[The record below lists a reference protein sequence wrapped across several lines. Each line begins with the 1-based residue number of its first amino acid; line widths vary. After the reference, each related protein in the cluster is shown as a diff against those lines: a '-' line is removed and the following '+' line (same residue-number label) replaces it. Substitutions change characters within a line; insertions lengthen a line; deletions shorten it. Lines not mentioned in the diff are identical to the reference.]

1 MDPTRWEQCMP
12 TTRDYYEVL
21 GLAKDASSDD
31 IKRAYRRLAMKYHPD
46 RNPGDTE
53 AEVKFKEAAAAYE
66 VLSDSQKR
74 QVYDRY
80 GHEGLRGTP
89 GHDFSRMNVDDIFS
103 MFNDIFGGGFGGMG
117 GRGGRGRQRVA
128 RGYDL
133 ETRVEISLHDVLTGV
148 EKEVDFDRL
157 DVCKTCGGD
166 GAKPGTSPDTCETCG
181 GVGQVQQVGLGGMFR
196 MQTTC
201 PTCRGKGTIVREKCP
216 DCRGRGRNSK
226 HRSLSVKIPP
236 GIRDGQVVRVHGEG
250 EPPPPELSPSGEGVR
265 GDLHVVVH
273 IEEHEL
279 FQRDPGNPDNLV
291 LILPIGFS
299 QAALGA
305 ELQIPLLEGS
315 TELTIPRATQHGNL
329 LHVPGEGLPNL
340 RSGTRGDLIVAVKI
354 EIPTRLTEKQEE
366 LLRQYAETED
376 SSVLPERHGF
386 LKKLKDL
393 LK

>member
-1 MDPTRWEQCMP
+1 MP

-21 GLAKDASSDD
+21 GLERNASGEDV
-31 IKRAYRRLAMKYHPD
+31 KRAYRRLAMKYHPD
-46 RNPGDTE
+46 RNPGDAE
-53 AEVKFKEAAAAYE
+53 AESKFKEAAAAYE
-66 VLSDSQKR
+66 VLADPQKR

-117 GRGGRGRQRVA
+117 GRGARGRQRVA

-133 ETRVEISLHDVLTGV
+133 ETHVEVTLQDVLNGV
-148 EKEVDFDRL
+148 ETEVDFDRL
-157 DVCKTCGGD
+157 AVCKTCSGN
-166 GAKPGTSPDTCETCG
+166 GAKPGTTPDTCETCG
-181 GVGQVQQVGLGGMFR
+181 GMGPVQQVGLGGMFR

-201 PTCRGKGTIVREKCP
+201 PNCRGKGTVVREKCP
-216 DCRGRGRNSK
+216 DCRGRGRTSK
-226 HRSLSVKIPP
+226 HRSLTVKIPP
-236 GIRDGQVVRVHGEG
+236 GIREGQVVRVPGEG

-265 GDLHVVVH
+265 GDLHVVVRVR
-273 IEEHEL
+273 EHEL
-279 FQRDPGNPDNLV
+279 FERDPNSPDNLV
-291 LILPIGFS
+291 LILPVSFS

-305 ELQIPLLEGS
+305 ELEIPLLDGS
-315 TELTIPRATQHGNL
+315 TELTIPRATQHGRL
-329 LHVPGEGLPNL
+329 LRVTGEGLPNL

-354 EIPTRLTEKQEE
+354 EIPTKLTDKQED

-393 LK
+393 LGT